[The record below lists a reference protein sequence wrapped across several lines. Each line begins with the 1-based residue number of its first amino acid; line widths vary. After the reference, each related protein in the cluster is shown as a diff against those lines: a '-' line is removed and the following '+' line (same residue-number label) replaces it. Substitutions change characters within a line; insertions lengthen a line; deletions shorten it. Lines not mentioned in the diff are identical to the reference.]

1 MILLYIFGGFI
12 MGILTRFKDIMAANI
27 NAVLDKLEDPAKMI
41 DQLIREISD
50 DLGEVK
56 AETASVMAEE
66 QRQKRALD
74 ECRTEIE
81 KYQNYAIKAIESGN
95 DDDAKA
101 FLNRKNQLAASLPSL
116 EEAYTLARDNATK
129 MRQMH
134 NKLENELNELDS
146 RRSALKAKI
155 AVAKTQEKLNKMGDS
170 ADAVAKGLSSFDR
183 VEAKVDQML
192 DKANAMAE
200 LNRDETETLA
210 MLEAKYD
217 AKVTDV
223 DNELAALKAQLGK

>member
-1 MILLYIFGGFI
+1 
-12 MGILTRFKDIMAANI
+12 MGILSRFKDIMAANI

-41 DQLIREISD
+41 DQLIRDISD

-66 QRQKRALD
+66 QRQKRAVD
-74 ECRTEIE
+74 ECRAEIE
-81 KYQNYAIKAIESGN
+81 KYQNYAIKAIQSGN
-95 DDDAKA
+95 DEDAKA
-101 FLNRKNQLAASLPSL
+101 FLNRKNQLASGLPGL

-134 NKLENELNELDS
+134 DKLEAELNELNS
-146 RRSALKAKI
+146 KRSALKAKI
-155 AVAKTQEKLNKMGDS
+155 AVAKTQEKLNQMSDS
-170 ADAVAKGLSSFDR
+170 AESVAKGLASFDK
-183 VEAKVDQML
+183 VEEKVDRML

-200 LNRDETETLA
+200 LNRDETESLA
-210 MLEAKYD
+210 QLEAKYD